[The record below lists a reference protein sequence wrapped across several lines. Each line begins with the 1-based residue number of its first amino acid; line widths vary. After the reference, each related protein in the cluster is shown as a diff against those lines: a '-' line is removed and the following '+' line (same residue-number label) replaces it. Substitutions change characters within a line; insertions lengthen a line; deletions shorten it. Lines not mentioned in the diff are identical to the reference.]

1 MNHKKEWG
9 NKGSAKTAELF
20 METGETG
27 KWEGFIF
34 RIEIFNQN
42 KKTNKQKKTYD
53 NTQKRVI

>member
-1 MNHKKEWG
+1 
-9 NKGSAKTAELF
+9 

-42 KKTNKQKKTYD
+42 KQTNKQTKTYD